1 MTLTQKI
8 NKLNKLKISHL
19 NIFSYY
25 CDITMDINCINK
37 IGDITFDTLEQ
48 NNVIPYNVE
57 NLNNKFIKSVNFNIY
72 MSTYKIDINFLQ
84 HKINTIIQQLKRKLS
99 SKNIEIQLSL
109 NSYDYDVL
117 SIEELEELSDKE
129 FNILYNN
136 LKEELT
142 FNNEI

>member
-19 NIFSYY
+19 NIFNYY
-25 CDITMDINCINK
+25 CDINMDINCINK
-37 IGDITFDTLEQ
+37 IGDITFNTLEQ

-84 HKINTIIQQLKRKLS
+84 HKINTIIEQLKRKLI
-99 SKNIEIQLSL
+99 SKNIEIQFSL
-109 NSYDYDVL
+109 NSYDYNVL